1 MREMGVTE
9 FIMTGRT
16 QNFAGMGVYRSRT
29 FLAVAFAGALAAC
42 QHSGSQV
49 SAEAGP
55 PPVQPQSQEAPQPR
69 AQPEGASPGATVAA
83 KSKAPRP
90 RTAVQAS
97 KHMIAAA
104 NPHAARAG
112 LSVLRAGG
120 SAVDAAI
127 AAQLVLNVVEPQSS
141 GIGGGG
147 FLMHFSAASG
157 ALDAFDGRE
166 TAPAAATADMFMKA
180 DGTRRAFHGVVPGG
194 LSVGVPGLLRMLQ
207 LAHAKHG
214 KLAWAKLFEPAIKLA
229 SEGFEIS
236 PRLHALITRDRHLKK
251 FAATREYFFGSD
263 GDAKPVGARLVN
275 ATLADS
281 FRLIALIGADAFY
294 SGGIAQDIVKAVT
307 GAALNPGGMTV
318 QDMENYKAVARPP
331 VCSFYRKWFVCGMGP
346 PTSGGITVQQIL
358 GILQTRDLAAMKANS
373 FEAVHLIAEASRLA
387 FADRDRYI
395 ADPDFQEVPVNR
407 LIDPG
412 YLAGRAKLIRAD
424 QSMGKAEP
432 GQVSSGAA
440 RLGSPVEGLKGFSTS
455 HLSIVDGDGNAVAL
469 TSSIEN
475 AFGSR
480 LMVRGFLLNNQL
492 TDFAFVP
499 VAHSRA
505 VANRAGPGKRPRSSM
520 SPTLVVDG
528 AGKLVLSLGSPGGSN
543 IIGYVAKTIIAAL
556 DWDMD
561 IQAAVDLPHFINRNG
576 ATTDLEKGTAIVA
589 LKSSLEAAG
598 HRLRTRPMTSG
609 LHAVRVRAGALRGAA
624 DPRREGVALGD

>member
-1 MREMGVTE
+1 
-9 FIMTGRT
+9 MTGRT
-16 QNFAGMGVYRSRT
+16 QKSAGMDVFKSRA
-29 FLAVAFAGALAAC
+29 FLVIAFAGALAAC
-42 QHSGSQV
+42 QTPGTQ
-49 SAEAGP
+49 
-55 PPVQPQSQEAPQPR
+55 APDQAQQAPSPAQTSDA
-69 AQPEGASPGATVAA
+69 AQPEGASPVQSSAAPASVA
-83 KSKAPRP
+83 RP
-90 RTAVQAS
+90 RAAVRAS

-157 ALDAFDGRE
+157 AIDAFDGRE
-166 TAPAAATADMFMKA
+166 TAPATATADMFMKA
-180 DGTRRAFHGVVPGG
+180 DGSRRKFHDVVPGG
-194 LSVGVPGLLRMLQ
+194 ISVGVPGLLRMLQ

-229 SEGFEIS
+229 SEGFKIS
-236 PRLHALITRDRHLKK
+236 PRLHALIKRDRHLKK
-251 FAATREYFFGSD
+251 FAATRKYFFDAD
-263 GDAKPVGARLVN
+263 GEAKPVGARLIN
-275 ATLADS
+275 APLADS

-294 SGGIAQDIVKAVT
+294 SGGIAQDIARAVT
-307 GAALNPGGMTV
+307 AAQPNPGGMTV
-318 QDMENYKAVARPP
+318 KDLENYKAVARPP

-358 GILQTRDLAAMKANS
+358 GILQTRDLAVLKANS
-373 FEAVHLIAEASRLA
+373 FDAVHFIAEASRLA
-387 FADRDRYI
+387 FADRNRYI
-395 ADPDFQEVPVNR
+395 ADPEFQEVPVNR

-432 GQVSSGAA
+432 GQISSGSAD
-440 RLGSPVEGLKGFSTS
+440 LGSQMEGAKGLSTS
-455 HLSIVDGDGNAVAL
+455 HISIVDSDGNAVAL

-499 VAHSRA
+499 GAGSRA

-528 AGKLVLSLGSPGGSN
+528 AGKLVLSLGSPGGTS

-576 ATTDLEKGTAIVA
+576 AATDLERGTAIIA

-598 HRLRTRPMTSG
+598 HKVRTRPMTSG
-609 LHAVRVRAGALRGAA
+609 LHAIRVRGGQLMGAA

>member
-1 MREMGVTE
+1 MTE
-9 FIMTGRT
+9 IVMTGRT
-16 QNFAGMGVYRSRT
+16 HKSSGMDIVKSRV
-29 FLAVAFAGALAAC
+29 FLVTAFAGALAAC
-42 QHSGSQV
+42 QSAGFQAPSQAQQVPPSTQV
-49 SAEAGP
+49 SETAA
-55 PPVQPQSQEAPQPR
+55 PR
-69 AQPEGASPGATVAA
+69 AQPEGASPVQSSAAPPEAVAA
-83 KSKAPRP
+83 

-97 KHMIAAA
+97 KHMIVAA
-104 NPHAARAG
+104 NPHAAQAG

-147 FLMHFSAASG
+147 FLMHFSAATG
-157 ALDAFDGRE
+157 AIDTFDGRE

-180 DGTRRAFHGVVPGG
+180 DGTSREFHGVVPGG
-194 LSVGVPGLLRMLQ
+194 ISVGVPGLLRMLQ

-236 PRLHALITRDRHLKK
+236 PRLYALIKRDRHLKK
-251 FAATREYFFGSD
+251 FAATRKYFFD
-263 GDAKPVGARLVN
+263 AAGDAKPVGTRLIN
-275 ATLADS
+275 APLADS

-294 SGGIAQDIVKAVT
+294 SGGIAQDIVRAVT
-307 GAALNPGGMTV
+307 GARLNPGGMTV
-318 QDMENYKAVARPP
+318 KDLENYKAVARPP

-346 PTSGGITVQQIL
+346 PSSGGITVQQIL
-358 GILQTRDLAAMKANS
+358 GILQVHELKALKPNS
-373 FEAVHLIAEASRLA
+373 FDAVHLIAEASRLA
-387 FADRDRYI
+387 FADRGRYI
-395 ADPDFQEVPVNR
+395 ADPDFQDVPVNR

-412 YLAGRAKLIRAD
+412 YLAGRAKLIRAGK
-424 QSMGKAEP
+424 SMGKAEP
-432 GQVSSGAA
+432 GQVSSGSA
-440 RLGSPVEGLKGFSTS
+440 RLGSPVEESKGLSTS

-492 TDFAFVP
+492 TDFAFIP
-499 VAHSRA
+499 VAGHRA

-543 IIGYVAKTIIAAL
+543 IIGYVTKTIIAAL

-561 IQAAVDLPHFINRNG
+561 IQAAVDLPHYINRNG
-576 ATTDLEKGTAIVA
+576 ASTDLEKGTAILA

-598 HRLRTRPMTSG
+598 HVVRTRPMTSG
-609 LHAVRVRAGALRGAA
+609 LHAIRVRGRVLMGAA

>member
-1 MREMGVTE
+1 MRKIGVTE
-9 FIMTGRT
+9 IVLIRRT
-16 QNFAGMGVYRSRT
+16 HKSAGMDVFKSRA
-29 FLAVAFAGALAAC
+29 FLIAVFAGALAGC
-42 QHSGSQV
+42 QHPWSQIPAQDQRLPV
-49 SAEAGP
+49 EAQ
-55 PPVQPQSQEAPQPR
+55 VNDATEPR
-69 AQPEGASPGATVAA
+69 AHPEGASASQSTIPPP
-83 KSKAPRP
+83 KSPAP

-112 LSVLRAGG
+112 LSILRAGG

-127 AAQLVLNVVEPQSS
+127 AAQLALNVVEPQSS

-147 FLMHFSAASG
+147 FLMHFTAASG
-157 ALDAFDGRE
+157 AIDAFDGRE
-166 TAPAAATADMFMKA
+166 TAPATATADMFMNA
-180 DGTRRAFHGVVPGG
+180 DGTRREFHGVVPGG
-194 LSVGVPGLLRMLQ
+194 ISVGVPGLLRMLQ
-207 LAHAKHG
+207 LAHARHG

-236 PRLHALITRDRHLKK
+236 PRLHAQIKRDRHLKK
-251 FAATREYFFGSD
+251 FAATRKYFFD
-263 GDAKPVGARLVN
+263 AAGDAKPVGARLVN

-281 FRLIALIGADAFY
+281 FRLIARIGADAFY

-318 QDMENYKAVARPP
+318 KDLKNYKAVARPP
-331 VCSFYRKWFVCGMGP
+331 VCSFYRKWLVCGMGP
-346 PTSGGITVQQIL
+346 PASGGISVQQIL
-358 GILQTRDLAAMKANS
+358 GILQVRELKAIKPNS

-395 ADPDFQEVPVNR
+395 ADPDFQEVPVNQ

-412 YLAGRAKLIRAD
+412 YLAGRAKLIRAE
-424 QSMGKAEP
+424 QSMGKAKP
-432 GQVSSGAA
+432 GQVSSGSA
-440 RLGSPVEGLKGFSTS
+440 RLGSPVEVPKGLSTT

-469 TSSIEN
+469 TTSIEN

-520 SPTLVVDG
+520 CPTLVVDG
-528 AGKLVLSLGSPGGSN
+528 AGKLVLSLGSPGGSS

-576 ATTDLEKGTAIVA
+576 ATTDLEKGTAILA

-598 HRLRTRPMTSG
+598 HQVRTRRMTSG
-609 LHAVRVRAGALRGAA
+609 LHAIRVRGGTLWGAA